1 MKVGEKKKKYF
12 TEELLRWHHEMNNR
26 QLPWK
31 EETDPYKIWLSEII
45 LQQTRAEQGLPY
57 YYKFIQTYPDIKKLA
72 AAPDEAVFLLWQG
85 LGYYSRC
92 RNLLKA
98 ARIINDEYGGVFPHD
113 FDTILSLPGV
123 GNYTAAAI
131 ASFAF
136 ALPYAVVDGNVYRV
150 LSRYFGID
158 TPIDS
163 TAGKK
168 QFAALAQELLE
179 MKHPGAY
186 NQAIMDFGA
195 SVCKPSQPVCDE
207 CYLADN
213 CNALQYNQVAL
224 LPVKEKKLVVKE
236 RYFHYFLLEYKG
248 ECYIQLRTANDI
260 WQDLHEPFLIE
271 SGGDYQRSPSWQELA
286 AYISKEPV
294 LIHTGKQRL
303 THQLIHSR
311 FYHIALKSK
320 PVFLPE
326 RGKWI
331 VKKMLKNFAFPK
343 TIISFFNGNEYF

>member
-1 MKVGEKKKKYF
+1 MKAGEKKKRYF
-12 TEELLRWHHEMNNR
+12 TEELLRWHHELNNR

-31 EETDPYKIWLSEII
+31 KETDPYKIWLSEII

-57 YYKFIQTYPDIKKLA
+57 YHKFIKAYPDVKKLA
-72 AAPDEAVFLLWQG
+72 AAEDEEVFLLWQG

-98 ARIINDEYGGVFPHD
+98 ARIISKEYNGIFPDD

-123 GNYTAAAI
+123 GNYTASAI

-136 ALPYAVVDGNVYRV
+136 SLPYAVVDGNVYRV
-150 LSRYFGID
+150 LSRYFGIA

-163 TAGKK
+163 TKGKK
-168 QFAALAQELLE
+168 EFAVLAQELLDKE
-179 MKHPGAY
+179 QPGAF

-195 SVCKPSQPVCDE
+195 SVCKPAQPLCDQ

-213 CNALQYNQVAL
+213 CNALKYSQVDL
-224 LPVKEKKLVVKE
+224 LPVKEKRLIVKD
-236 RYFHYFLLEYKG
+236 RHFHYFLLEHGG
-248 ECYIQLRTANDI
+248 ELYIQLRTANDI
-260 WQDLHEPFLIE
+260 WQHLHEPFLIE
-271 SGGDYQRSPSWQELA
+271 WGDDYKLSPSWQQLEKN
-286 AYISKEPV
+286 ISDGPL

-311 FYHIALKSK
+311 FYHITLKSK
-320 PVFLPE
+320 PVFLSK
-326 RGKWI
+326 RGKW
-331 VKKMLKNFAFPK
+331 VAKKMLKNFAFPK
-343 TIISFFNGNEYF
+343 TIISFFNGNEYI